1 MSAPVVF
8 GDLQSTASSLRSSLQ
23 ASFWNCLIDPELED
37 ATSSWA
43 DVSSAGSDSSSE
55 SSTEDSDVWS
65 LKDDVPLRLGLS
77 RNS

>member
-1 MSAPVVF
+1 
-8 GDLQSTASSLRSSLQ
+8 
-23 ASFWNCLIDPELED
+23 LIDPELED